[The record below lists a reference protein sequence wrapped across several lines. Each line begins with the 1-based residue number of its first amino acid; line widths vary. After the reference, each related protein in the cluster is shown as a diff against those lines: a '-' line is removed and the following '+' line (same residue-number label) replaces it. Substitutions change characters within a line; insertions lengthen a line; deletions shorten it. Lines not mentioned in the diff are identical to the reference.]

1 MFRWTQDS
9 WTNNSPNLYTNLWGD
24 DPWPALESNWSQPSK
39 QIMGRLTSTIGTTMV
54 NDIEFAY
61 SANKINITPG
71 GTDPSLLAATTAAI
85 PSLWPGSFKT
95 FPVGIPTLW
104 GGFGAYGNGQN
115 MWMIAPWTN
124 ALDIYTVRDDFSK
137 VLGAHTIRF
146 GGFLGWNG
154 KHEMNG
160 ANSQQYPTFGS
171 SDWDTNMPTGNQL
184 ANVMVPGAKWGLSE
198 PSVNLDNQIR
208 WRDYEIYVADNWKV
222 RRNLTV
228 DVGLRYS
235 ILNPPFNPNNAVS
248 NFIPSLY
255 NPALGN
261 NGCNGVIVAPGT
273 DYCTQFNK
281 LYGTNFVPGTPGP
294 NKYLQNLKYNIFA
307 PRVGISWDPKGDGNS
322 AIRAGFG
329 IFYQRDRTSPLGY
342 ALTNNVPFVLN
353 ANVTRTLDGPNAPGL
368 PTGGAS
374 PTGGVN
380 PAAIIPYSLQWNLAA
395 EHAFSKSMTLEL
407 AYVGNHAVSV
417 LNNYDPNYVLPQNW
431 LAGAFIGGSA
441 DQLRC
446 ASSALGTGAD
456 LNGLGTQWLCQ
467 LQLAAGAVQVPGPEV
482 PGAGCLHLLT
492 LHRRCVNWTTLQA
505 ASGGIPTCGA

>member
-1 MFRWTQDS
+1 MEQRS
-9 WTNNSPNLYTNLWGD
+9 RYLHRSR
-24 DPWPALESNWSQPSK
+24 
-39 QIMGRLTSTIGTTMV
+39 RL
-54 NDIEFAY
+54 
-61 SANKINITPG
+61 
-71 GTDPSLLAATTAAI
+71 LQ
-85 PSLWPGSFKT
+85 GS
-95 FPVGIPTLW
+95 
-104 GGFGAYGNGQN
+104 
-115 MWMIAPWTN
+115 
-124 ALDIYTVRDDFSK
+124 
-137 VLGAHTIRF
+137 GAHTIRF

-171 SDWDTNMPTGNQL
+171 SDWDTNLPTGNQL

-222 RRNLTV
+222 RRNLTI

-255 NPALGN
+255 NPALGS
-261 NGCNGVIVAPGT
+261 NGCNGVMVAPGT
-273 DYCTQFNK
+273 DYCSQANK
-281 LYGTNFVPGTPGP
+281 LYGTNFVSGTPGP
-294 NKYLQNLKYNIFA
+294 NKYLQNLKYNAFA
-307 PRVGISWDPKGDGNS
+307 PRLGISWDPKGDGNT

-329 IFYQRDRTSPLGY
+329 MFYQRDRTSPLGY

-380 PAAIIPYSLQWNLAA
+380 PAAIIPYSMQWNLAA

-407 AYVGNHAVSV
+407 AYVGNHAVHV
-417 LNNYDPNYVLPQNW
+417 LNDYDYELRPAAE
-431 LAGAFIGGSA
+431 LAG
-441 DQLRC
+441 RR
-446 ASSALGTGAD
+446 
-456 LNGLGTQWLCQ
+456 
-467 LQLAAGAVQVPGPEV
+467 VPESKQ
-482 PGAGCLHLLT
+482 
-492 LHRRCVNWTTLQA
+492 R
-505 ASGGIPTCGA
+505 I